1 MLVLTC
7 KLNPYLTKINPM
19 KILSLHIINL
29 ILLMAIVFASGKPK
43 NLQVLDF
50 DSIRDVKKYMNT
62 VAKDLGV
69 KCSFCHDIRNKSKDT
84 EHKIIARDMM
94 KMQRE
99 INERLFLTESNSL
112 KNNETQPQISCWTCH
127 RGEKYPELLNH
138 TK

>member
-1 MLVLTC
+1 
-7 KLNPYLTKINPM
+7 M
-19 KILSLHIINL
+19 KILPLYIINL
-29 ILLMAIVFASGKPK
+29 ILLTTIAVTSGKPK

-50 DSIRDVKKYMNT
+50 ESIRDVKKYMNT

-84 EHKIIARDMM
+84 NHKIIARDMI

-99 INERLFLTESNSL
+99 INERLLLTENDSL
-112 KNNETQPQISCWTCH
+112 KSNETQAQISCWTCH
-127 RGEKYPELLNH
+127 RGEKYPELLNQ